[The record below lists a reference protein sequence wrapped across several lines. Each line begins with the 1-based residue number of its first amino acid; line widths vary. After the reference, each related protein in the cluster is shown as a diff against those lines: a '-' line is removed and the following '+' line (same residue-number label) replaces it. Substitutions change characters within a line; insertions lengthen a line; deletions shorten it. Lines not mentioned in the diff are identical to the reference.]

1 MLLIWICGAG
11 TLAGLFCNV
20 LALLPLS
27 LVCIVPVV
35 AGAWL
40 SGSGVHLPDV
50 LMAVTACQA
59 GYMLGLTGREALAQ
73 VIARISAAPS
83 NRA

>member
-11 TLAGLFCNV
+11 ILAGLVCNV

-27 LVCIVPVV
+27 LASVVLVV

-40 SGSGVHLPDV
+40 SGSGAHLPDV
-50 LMAVTACQA
+50 LMAVIACQA
-59 GYMLGLTGREALAQ
+59 GYMLGLTGRDALAQ
-73 VIARISAAPS
+73 VVARIGAAPS